1 MRETIALAF
10 VCVSLTGCTTVH
22 DYVYGSPKT
31 FIVFFETKSPDLTPD
46 AAAIVKIA
54 AAAIQKQHPPTVQI
68 AAGVAAGGNMEMA
81 VPRFAAVRQKLI
93 DDGVSEDII
102 ARSAIPDPKLDTG
115 AARQR
120 VEIRL
125 LANGP

>member
-1 MRETIALAF
+1 MREKIAIAFLCVALA
-10 VCVSLTGCTTVH
+10 GCTTVH

-31 FIVFFETKSPDLTPD
+31 FIVFFEAKSADLTPD
-46 AAAIVKIA
+46 AADIVKMA
-54 AAAIQKQHPPTVQI
+54 ATAIQKQHPPTVQI
-68 AAGVAAGGNMEMA
+68 AAGVAAGMDMSA
-81 VPRFAAVRQKLI
+81 PRFTAVRQKLI
-93 DDGVSEDII
+93 DDGVPEDII

-125 LANGP
+125 IANGP